1 MSVNRLKQ
9 KTNKQTKKDKRQKQV
24 GKLFEEGELLGRE
37 IKG

>member
-24 GKLFEEGELLGRE
+24 GKLWRRGTIREGN
-37 IKG
+37 